1 MCECGC
7 GDLAPDKVVRL
18 GDKVL
23 AIEVYPGCRDCETG
37 LMVVLNLFTQER
49 AEDFFDLEPTE
60 IFEPDEQGYA
70 EISMPILGPDDL
82 IEVVKEMEKDGNPLT
97 DYESLSDW
105 LSDHGLELLQRALSI
120 QMGKT
125 Q

>member
-23 AIEVYPGCRDCETG
+23 AIEIYPGCRDCETG

-49 AEDFFDLEPTE
+49 AEDFMLETTE